1 MREHESDSGDG
12 GQQPPG
18 YVSPWAPRGET
29 EVPQGSGSE
38 ANATPPPGS
47 GPADTIAFGM
57 PPGPADGY
65 GQASTPGDGSQPAWW
80 NRLSSAGQPKHGN
93 EPGYADQAGPGGQ
106 PSWWN
111 QPGPA
116 NQAGYGNQAGPA
128 NQAGPGNQGSYG
140 NQPGYGSQAAYGDRP
155 GYGNQPGYGSQAG
168 YGDQPGYGNQPGYGQ
183 GGDSGGAGGFGGH
196 GGDGGYGSSGW
207 TMPGFPPPERP
218 KRRGHFLVYVVVAAL
233 AASIGA
239 GLTVA
244 LDNQNSS
251 AASGISSSDV
261 PAPRNNAPGSGS
273 SASPLNVKAVQ
284 KKVDPGLVDISST
297 LKYQSETADG
307 TGMVLSSNG
316 LVLTNNHVIDG
327 ATSISAWLVLDQGK
341 KYQAR
346 VLGYD
351 DTDDVALLQLVGASG
366 LTTVKFGN
374 SAQVSLGTPV
384 LALGNAEG
392 RGGVTPAQ
400 GIIDALNRSIQASD
414 QGSGTTENLNHML
427 QTDAPIRQGDS
438 GGALANKAGQV
449 IGMITAANTSTPS
462 QSGSTGGTLGYAI
475 PINSAL
481 SIARQINLG
490 NASSTV
496 YIGLPGFLGVQVAV
510 SSSANPRQQASDE
523 EQSGGGGVTPG
534 GNRAACQNSN
544 SQLSVP
550 ARIAPADSGA
560 LILGVLCGAP
570 AQAGGLAAGDVI
582 LAVDGQAVT
591 TPGSL
596 TGITA
601 RYHPGAVVSVRW
613 QAIGGA
619 RHTTPMKLTAGP
631 AR

>member
-1 MREHESDSGDG
+1 MRENESDSGDG
-12 GQQPPG
+12 GQQPPE

-29 EVPQGSGSE
+29 EVPQAPGSE
-38 ANATPPPGS
+38 SNATPPSES
-47 GPADTIAFGM
+47 GPADTIAFGT
-57 PPGPADGY
+57 PPSPAGGY
-65 GQASTPGDGSQPAWW
+65 GQPVTPSYGSRPHWWKQPTSASQPEH
-80 NRLSSAGQPKHGN
+80 RN
-93 EPGYADQAGPGGQ
+93 EPGYANQPGGGGQ
-106 PSWWN
+106 PGWWN
-111 QPGPA
+111 QPGP
-116 NQAGYGNQAGPA
+116 GNQA
-128 NQAGPGNQGSYG
+128 
-140 NQPGYGSQAAYGDRP
+140 
-155 GYGNQPGYGSQAG
+155 
-168 YGDQPGYGNQPGYGQ
+168 GYGNQPGYGQ
-183 GGDSGGAGGFGGH
+183 AGHGDSGGSGSFGASGEAGNSGGFGASGEA
-196 GGDGGYGSSGW
+196 GGSGW
-207 TMPGFPPPERP
+207 TLPGFPPPERP

-261 PAPRNNAPGSGS
+261 PAPRNNAAGSGS
-273 SASPLNVKAVQ
+273 SASPLNVAAVK
-284 KKVDPGLVDISST
+284 KKVDPGLVDVTSV

-307 TGMVLSSNG
+307 TGMILTSSG

-327 ATSISAWLVLDQGK
+327 ATSVTATLVLKGRK
-341 KYQAR
+341 FQAR
-346 VLGYD
+346 VVGYD
-351 DTDDVALLQLVGASG
+351 DADDVALLQLVGASG
-366 LTTVKFGN
+366 LTTVHFGN

-400 GIIDALNRSIQASD
+400 GIINALNRSIQASD

-438 GGALANKAGQV
+438 GGALANRAGQV

-462 QSGSTGGTLGYAI
+462 QSGSSGGTLGYAI

-481 SIARQINLG
+481 SIAKQIAG
-490 NASSTV
+490 RDASSTV
-496 YIGLPGFLGVQVAV
+496 YIGLPGFLGVQVAA

-560 LILGVLCGAP
+560 LILGVLCGTP
-570 AQAGGLAAGDVI
+570 AQTGGLGAGDVI

-601 RYHPGAVVSVRW
+601 KFHPGAVVSVRW
-613 QAIGGA
+613 QGIGGA
-619 RHTTPMKLTAGP
+619 RHTTSMRLDAGP